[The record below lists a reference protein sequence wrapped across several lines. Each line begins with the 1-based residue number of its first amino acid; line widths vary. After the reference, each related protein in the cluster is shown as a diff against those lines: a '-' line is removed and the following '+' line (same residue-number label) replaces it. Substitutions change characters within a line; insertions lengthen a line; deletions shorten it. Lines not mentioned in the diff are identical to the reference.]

1 MHKRFHWLMLIAVLA
16 LALPMIAACGDDD
29 DDDDDGGDTPTA
41 TVADSGDATEVDEEP
56 TDAEGDATEAE
67 GDATEAESGDATEA
81 EGDATEA
88 EGDATEAEGDA
99 TEAEGDATE
108 ADATEAGGGETGD
121 VDPLKIGVL
130 MPFTGD
136 LSDFGPALANAA
148 QLAVDEINAA
158 GGVNGQPV
166 EIAEGDAGTSP
177 QQGVEEAR
185 RLVDVEGV
193 HAMVGA
199 AASGV
204 SAQVAESVTGQ
215 SGVLTISPAST
226 SPALSAANDEDFFF
240 RVVISDAAQ
249 GVVLADVASEQG
261 FTSACVLYTNNAYG
275 QGLSESFAQSFTEGG
290 GTVTAEVPHEQQQPS
305 YQSEISAC
313 TEGGPEVMVAASYPE
328 SAGVY
333 LREAVESGTI
343 EQFLFVDGTKAPEM
357 FEQLGWDVFDGMY
370 GTAPGSVETDLG
382 GGFDAAYEAAYGELP
397 PLPFLRQTYDAVYLI
412 ALAAEVADS
421 VDRTV
426 IRDTL
431 RDIANA
437 PGELVSPGPEGWAAA
452 LELAEAGE
460 DVDYEGAAGPI
471 EFDDNGDISK
481 GSIEVWNISGGEIVS
496 VETRDLD
503 LSASE

>member
-1 MHKRFHWLMLIAVLA
+1 MHKRFHWLLLIAVLA
-16 LALPMIAACGDDD
+16 LVLPMIAACGDDD
-29 DDDDDGGDTPTA
+29 DDDDGGDSPTA
-41 TVADSGDATEVDEEP
+41 TVAESGDATEADEEP
-56 TDAEGDATEAE
+56 TEAEEDATEAGGDATEAEEDATEAE
-67 GDATEAESGDATEA
+67 GDATEADGEATEADGDATEA

-88 EGDATEAEGDA
+88 EGDATEA
-99 TEAEGDATE
+99 
-108 ADATEAGGGETGD
+108 GGGETGD
-121 VDPLKIGVL
+121 VEPLKIGVL

-166 EIAEGDAGTSP
+166 ELAEGDSGTSP

-185 RLVDVEGV
+185 RLVEVEGV
-193 HAMVGA
+193 HAIVGA

-204 SAQVAESVTGQ
+204 SAQVAESVTGP
-215 SGVLTISPAST
+215 SGVVTISPAST
-226 SPALSAANDEDFFF
+226 SPALSTANDEDFFF

-249 GVVLADVASEQG
+249 GVVLADVATEQG
-261 FTSACVLYTNNAYG
+261 FASACVLYTNNAYG
-275 QGLSESFAQSFTEGG
+275 QGLSESFAQSFTEAG
-290 GTVTAEVPHEQQQPS
+290 GTVTAQVPHEQQQPS
-305 YQSEISAC
+305 YQSEISTC
-313 TEGGPEVMVAASYPE
+313 TEGGPDVMVAASYPE

-333 LREAVESGTI
+333 LREAVESGSVD
-343 EQFLFVDGTKAPEM
+343 QFLFVDGTKAPEM

-382 GGFDAAYEAAYGELP
+382 GAFDAAYEEAYGELP

-421 VDRTV
+421 VDRTD

-437 PGELVSPGPEGWAAA
+437 PGELVNPGPDGWAAA

-471 EFDDNGDISK
+471 EFDDNGDISQ

-503 LSASE
+503 LSASQ